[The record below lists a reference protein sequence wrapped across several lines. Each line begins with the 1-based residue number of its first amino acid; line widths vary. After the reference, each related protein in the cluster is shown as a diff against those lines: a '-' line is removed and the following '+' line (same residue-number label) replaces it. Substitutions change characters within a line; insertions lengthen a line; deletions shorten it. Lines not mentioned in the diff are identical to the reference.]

1 MIALYFLD
9 VYCSEQ
15 EHNKMAGTE
24 MKGMVSLLKVQL
36 QLP

>member
-15 EHNKMAGTE
+15 GNNKMAGTQI
-24 MKGMVSLLKVQL
+24 KGVVSLLEVQL
-36 QLP
+36 QPP

>member
-1 MIALYFLD
+1 MIALYFLE

-15 EHNKMAGTE
+15 GNNKMAGTE
-24 MKGMVSLLKVQL
+24 MKGVVPLLEVQL

>member
-1 MIALYFLD
+1 MIALYILE

-15 EHNKMAGTE
+15 GNNKMTGIE
-24 MKGMVSLLKVQL
+24 MKGMVSLLEVQL